1 MSRRSLAWAGVTG
14 LVLFGALAL
23 GGALYA
29 SGGPPTRDVL
39 VTQMLINAIMVV
51 GLQIYVGNT
60 GVLSFGHMGFGAIAG
75 YTFALFAVDAS
86 QKIRTIPDA
95 PFGLADAHLAEA
107 PALLVAIGVT
117 VVIGVIVGLGLA
129 RSGAKSGAVAAT
141 VITLAL
147 LEGVHEVGNS
157 WAELSGG
164 RNGIAFR
171 VGQTLKGNG
180 WIYLALAISL
190 VVACAF
196 KSSPWGRQAQ
206 AARED
211 DLAARA
217 LGINPAPHQ
226 MAALVL
232 SVVVVAVAASLR
244 IWQLGTVTPNS
255 FFFDY
260 TLLTLVML
268 IVGGRNSVT
277 GAVLGVAVITIGN
290 ESTRYLA
297 GPDVNVSSLDWLFR
311 EGLTDIFLGGSM
323 LLFMIFR
330 PKGIVEDW
338 EIGDWIRRRFRSA
351 SGSLPPATSVPAG
364 SLPPATSVPAG
375 SLPPATSVPAGSL
388 PPTGGASFMA
398 DSLAVRFGGFQA
410 LIDASLVASP
420 GEVVGL
426 IGPNGAGKTT
436 LLNVVTGVVPSTSG
450 RFAVGE
456 TNLTG
461 RPSFQIAR
469 AGVARTFQNLRLFP
483 ALTVRENV
491 EIVALVAARHRP
503 GRARPDVD
511 QLLVQAGLWDHA
523 ERRARELDY
532 GNARRLELAR
542 AAALMPDYLLLD
554 EPTSGMSDSE
564 SLAMIQQVRGM
575 AELVGAGVVVV
586 DHDLGFITGIC
597 DRIYCL
603 DQGEIIAV
611 GSPAEIQADH
621 RVRAAYL
628 GTASIT

>member
-1 MSRRSLAWAGVTG
+1 MRRRLVWAILSG
-14 LVLFGALAL
+14 LVLFAALAL
-23 GGALYA
+23 GGAFYA

-39 VTQMLINAIMVV
+39 VTQMLINAIMVI
-51 GLQIYVGNT
+51 GLQIYIGNT

-86 QKIRTIPDA
+86 QKVRTIPDA
-95 PFGLADAHLAEA
+95 PFGMADTHLAEA
-107 PALLVAIGVT
+107 PALLVAVVVTLVVGV
-117 VVIGVIVGLGLA
+117 VVGLGLA

-147 LEGVHEVGNS
+147 LEGVHEVGTS

-164 RNGIAFR
+164 RNGIAFK
-171 VGQTLKGNG
+171 VGHTLKGNG
-180 WIYLALAISL
+180 WIYLALALTL
-190 VVACAF
+190 VTASVF
-196 KSSPWGRQAQ
+196 KGSRWGRQAQ

-217 LGINPAPHQ
+217 LGINPAPNQ
-226 MAALVL
+226 MSALLL

-277 GAVLGVAVITIGN
+277 GAVLGVAVITVGN

-297 GPDVNVSSLDWLFR
+297 GSDVNVSALDWLFR

-330 PKGIVEDW
+330 PKGILEDW
-338 EIGDWIRRRFRSA
+338 EIGDLLRRRL
-351 SGSLPPATSVPAG
+351 GVPTVPAG
-364 SLPPATSVPAG
+364 PAVS
-375 SLPPATSVPAGSL
+375 
-388 PPTGGASFMA
+388 TGDAVTPVASGLSFTA

-410 LIDASLVASP
+410 LTDASLAASP

-450 RFAVGE
+450 RFSVGADD
-456 TNLTG
+456 LTG

-469 AGVARTFQNLRLFP
+469 AGLARTFQNLRLFP
-483 ALTVRENV
+483 ALTVQENV
-491 EIVALVAARHRP
+491 EIVGLVAERHRP
-503 GRARPDVD
+503 ARPRPGVD
-511 QLLVQAGLWDHA
+511 QLLVQAGLWDHR

-564 SLAMIQQVRGM
+564 SLAMIDQVRGM
-575 AELVGAGVVVV
+575 AALVGAGVVVV

-603 DQGEIIAV
+603 DQGEVIAA
-611 GSPAEIQADH
+611 GTPSEIQADP

-628 GTASIT
+628 GTAVT